1 MATFYL
7 PSSGGYT
14 TSNKRVNYRIQ
25 IVEGTFNSTNRTM
38 PVTIKAQFWR
48 NNTGYTTWL
57 NGTCY
62 CKINGTE
69 YSQAVSASNSAH
81 KITYNSYTVLFSK
94 TVTVSFDAN
103 GNASIP
109 VQVKINLSSSS
120 TTGVSSSYQGGT
132 QKLTKQSPASYKQ
145 VIMARYQDVYGAW
158 GSYKEV
164 LNANYAPNST
174 CTWTQ
179 QENKEFKGASIS
191 YTVTAANTKYVD
203 VYRKTYTITYN
214 ANGGLCAPST
224 QTFYYG
230 CNLKLTTRRPTRS
243 GYKFLGWGT
252 SSSSTSASYAKGASY
267 DSTLGSNST
276 LYAVWQKNPA
286 QNIYLYDNG
295 TSYASEYIEGSTIGF
310 GKNGEVYSTTF
321 KEGSVSGGD
330 FAIGNQFIAVT
341 LREGTP

>member
-7 PSSGGYT
+7 PSSGGYS
-14 TSNKRVNYRIQ
+14 TSNKYIKYRIK
-25 IVEGTFNSTNRTM
+25 IVEGTYNSSTRVM
-38 PVTIKAQFWR
+38 PLTISAQFWR
-48 NNTGYTTWL
+48 TNTGYTTHM

-69 YSQAVSASNSAH
+69 YTQAVSYSNSAH
-81 KITYNSYTVLFSK
+81 AITYNSYTVLFSK
-94 TVTVSFDAN
+94 TVNVTYNTSGN
-103 GNASIP
+103 GSVTA
-109 VQVKINLSSSS
+109 QAKISLTSSS

-132 QKLTKQSPASYKQ
+132 QTLTTKAPTSYKQ
-145 VIMARYQDVYGAW
+145 IIMARYQDVYGAW
-158 GSYKEV
+158 GSYTQV

-179 QENKEFKGASIS
+179 QEDEEFKGASVS

-214 ANGGLCAPST
+214 KNGGLCAPST

-230 CNLKLTTRRPTRS
+230 CNLKLRTNRPTRS

-252 SSSSTSASYAKGASY
+252 SSSSTSASYGKGASY

-276 LYAVWQKNPA
+276 LYAVWQKNPV
-286 QNIYLYDNG
+286 QNIYLYDGG
-295 TSYASEYIEGSTIGF
+295 TSYAFEYIEGSTIGF

-321 KEGSVSGGD
+321 KEGTVSGGD
-330 FAIGNQFIAVT
+330 FAVGSQFIAVT